1 MKTRARADYEYNG
14 NDDRYWDN
22 SSTRQQLEYEESDEE
37 EGNEVGDED
46 NEISE
51 ANE

>member
-22 SSTRQQLEYEESDEE
+22 SSTSITRVMNKKEMKL
-37 EGNEVGDED
+37 VMR
-46 NEISE
+46 IMK
-51 ANE
+51 